1 MGVLLYMQHIKDSAA
16 ATADCCPVHA
26 RQAVDQAW
34 GKGHTEWAAVQPD
47 QKGGQ
52 HVVAKEQHFAPYH
65 A

>member
-1 MGVLLYMQHIKDSAA
+1 MEHIKEVAP

-26 RQAVDQAW
+26 RQAVAQAW
-34 GKGHTEWAAVQPD
+34 GKGDTEWTAIQPD

-52 HVVAKEQHFAPYH
+52 HVVTRKQRFAPYY